1 MLCFLVISS
10 LNEEYGIDGM
20 KEILSLINRTDHLL
34 MDMEQLSPERP
45 GNKGR
50 LILLSNNRTK
60 LEKQI

>member
-34 MDMEQLSPERP
+34 MDMEQLFPERP